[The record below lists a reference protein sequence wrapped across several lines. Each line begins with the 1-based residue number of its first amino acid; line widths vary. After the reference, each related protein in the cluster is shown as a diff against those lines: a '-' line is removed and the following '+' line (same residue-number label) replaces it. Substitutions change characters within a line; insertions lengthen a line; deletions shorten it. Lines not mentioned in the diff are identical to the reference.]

1 MLTIQPNL
9 LNSHKQQSFARRLS
23 DVGYTPY
30 EDVTDTDN
38 GGYNPALVESD
49 ARKDME
55 AWKQSQRDLETLQ
68 EKTASV
74 PVLNK
79 GINFLS
85 GLIPVAIG
93 WGGLRWG
100 AAGTLKVLERLG
112 QTKLVQSVK
121 GFAKKGTGFVG
132 KLFQKGKTFFK
143 GSKLYEKAGTKFAQM
158 KGSALETKAGK
169 KLSTLWNNLKGK
181 NIVAKLADW
190 KTKFVDWAKK
200 LNPKQIF
207 VETMGV
213 AGGAT
218 AAVQQLGGKPVD
230 GVNQVVSDD
239 GYVEGVPMYEEYN
252 NVA

>member
-23 DVGYTPY
+23 DVEYTSY
-30 EDVTDTDN
+30 VDVTDTDN

-55 AWKQSQRDLETLQ
+55 AWKQSQHDLATLQ
-68 EKTASV
+68 EKTENV

-79 GINFLS
+79 AVKILS
-85 GLIPVAIG
+85 GMSAIVIPWV
-93 WGGLRWG
+93 GLRWG

-121 GFAKKGTGFVG
+121 GFAKKGIGFVG
-132 KLFQKGKTFFK
+132 KLFQKSKNFFK

-158 KGSALETKAGK
+158 KGRALDTKAGK
-169 KLSTLWNNLKGK
+169 KLSSLWNNLKGK
-181 NIVAKLADW
+181 NIVTKLANL

-239 GYVEGVPMYEEYN
+239 GYVDGVPMYEVYD

>member
-1 MLTIQPNL
+1 MLTIQSNL
-9 LNSHKQQSFARRLS
+9 LNSHKQQSFARRLQDEGFTS
-23 DVGYTPY
+23 Y
-30 EDVTDTDN
+30 EVVTDTDK
-38 GGYNPALVESD
+38 GGYDPALVELE
-49 ARKDME
+49 AQNDME
-55 AWKQSQRDLETLQ
+55 AWERSRHELETLQ
-68 EKTASV
+68 EKTKDV
-74 PVLNK
+74 QVLNK
-79 GINFLS
+79 SINFLS

-143 GSKLYEKAGTKFAQM
+143 GSKLYKKAGAKFAQM
-158 KGSALETKAGK
+158 KGSALDTKAGK
-169 KLSTLWNNLKGK
+169 KLSSLWNNLKGK
-181 NIVAKLADW
+181 KLVAKLADW

-218 AAVQQLGGKPVD
+218 AAVKQLGGEPVD
-230 GVNQVVSDD
+230 GAKQVVSCD
-239 GYVEGVPMYEEYN
+239 GYVDGVPMYEECN
-252 NVA
+252 NAA